1 MSCNPPRLGDPARVL
16 EITLGCPPGEIAEN
30 VILTPFMH
38 LKSFSRHVEEA
49 SIVPLSP
56 PFFFQGFTAVFKGMR
71 VTVIR
76 TGVGPS
82 RVGDCISFLSLS
94 GARNLLFAGAV
105 GSLRSGWALG
115 DFFLPL
121 TAADGEGY
129 TRYLGRDFGEL
140 VDEAAE
146 IPCSGGLEG
155 ALRETLRERGIA
167 PREGRVFT
175 IGSIAAEAPENLRLL
190 RERGFD
196 ALEMELS
203 AFFSAARHH
212 SLPGAAL
219 TYISDL
225 PLESSLWEKKSPEEE
240 RALREAYGLLPEL
253 ALGFFAE
260 LK

>member
-1 MSCNPPRLGDPARVL
+1 L
-16 EITLGCPPGEIAEN
+16 EVTLGCPPGEIAEN

-49 SIVPLSP
+49 TLVPLSP
-56 PFFFQGFTAVFKGMR
+56 PFFFQGFTATFRGAR

-94 GARNLLFAGAV
+94 GAKNLLFAGAV
-105 GSLRSGWALG
+105 GSLRPDWALG

-140 VDEAAE
+140 VSEAPE
-146 IPCSGGLEG
+146 ISCSGGLEST
-155 ALRETLRERGIA
+155 LRETLKARGIA

-175 IGSIAAEAPENLRLL
+175 IGSIAAEAPENLLLL

-212 SLPGAAL
+212 GLLGAAL
-219 TYISDL
+219 TYVSDL
-225 PLESSLWEKKSPEEE
+225 PIESSLWEKKAQKEEA
-240 RALREAYGLLPEL
+240 ALKDAYRLLPEL
-253 ALGFFAE
+253 ALEFFAA
-260 LK
+260 LG